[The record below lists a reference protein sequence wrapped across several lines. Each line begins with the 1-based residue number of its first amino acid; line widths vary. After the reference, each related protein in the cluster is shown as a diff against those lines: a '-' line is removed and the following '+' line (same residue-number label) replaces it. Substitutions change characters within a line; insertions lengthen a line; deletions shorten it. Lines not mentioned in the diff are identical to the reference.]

1 MAAPSLT
8 ERRTVPPR
16 GASGASPETAAQ
28 KVPSRARLAYRV
40 RMRFLHPEH
49 DETLELSLDDVFLV
63 PGYFDGSSRLDVNL
77 RPVDFKGGAHPVVSA
92 NMNAVTGKRM
102 AETVARL
109 GGLGVLPQDMDLETA
124 ARIIGQIKA
133 ADPRYD
139 TPLSVSPRA
148 TLRDVLGII
157 HKRAHDMVV
166 VVDDERR
173 PVGIVTH
180 ADLRDRDQYSPVGSF
195 MSSRLVTVP
204 VGTPNRDSF
213 LRMDDQ
219 RVKAAPVVDAEGRL
233 VGVLTRDD
241 AVRLELVEPSLDERG
256 KLMVAAAVGISST
269 AGATAARLAE
279 LGASAIVL
287 DTAHGHQRR
296 MLEAIRDVR
305 RAIGPELPLVA
316 GNVCT
321 AEGTRALLDAGAD
334 VVKVNVGP
342 GAMCTTR
349 MQTGAG
355 RPTFSSVLTCA
366 REAHRR
372 GRHVWADGGVR
383 EPRDVAL
390 YLAAGASR
398 VMIGTL
404 LSGTY
409 ESPGDVKED
418 REGRKY
424 KENYGMASARA
435 VSDRAAGLDA
445 FERAKKG
452 FFREGI
458 STSRIYIREGRES
471 VGDILVDVISGVQS
485 AFTYVGAT
493 TLPEFHEKAVV
504 GVQSPGGYTEGKPR
518 G

>member
-1 MAAPSLT
+1 
-8 ERRTVPPR
+8 
-16 GASGASPETAAQ
+16 
-28 KVPSRARLAYRV
+28 
-40 RMRFLHPEH
+40 MRFLHPEH
-49 DETLELSLDDVFLV
+49 DEALELSLDDVFLV
-63 PGYFDGSSRLDVNL
+63 PGYFDGSSRLDVDL
-77 RPVDFKGGAHPVVSA
+77 RPTDFQGGAHPVVSA

-102 AETVARL
+102 AETMARF

-124 ARIIGQIKA
+124 TRIITHMKS

-148 TLRDVLGII
+148 TVRDVAGII
-157 HKRAHDMVV
+157 RKRAHDMVV

-173 PVGIVTH
+173 PLGILTN
-180 ADLRDRDQYSPVGSF
+180 ADLRDHDQYAPVGAY
-195 MSSRLVTVP
+195 MSSRMVTVR
-204 VGTPNRDSF
+204 VGTSNRDAF
-213 LRMDDQ
+213 LQMEDQ
-219 RVKAAPVVDAEGRL
+219 RVKAAPVLDAEGRL

-241 AVRLELVEPSLDERG
+241 AVRLELLAPSLDPRG
-256 KLMVAAAVGISST
+256 KLMVAAAVGISAS
-269 AGATAARLAE
+269 AAMHATRLAE
-279 LGASAIVL
+279 LGVSAIVL
-287 DTAHGHQRR
+287 DTAHGHQQR
-296 MLEAIRDVR
+296 MVETIRAVR
-305 RAIGPELPLVA
+305 RAVGGTMPLVA

-321 AEGTRALLDAGAD
+321 PEGTRDLLDAGAD
-334 VVKVNVGP
+334 IVKVNVGP

-349 MQTGAG
+349 MQTGTG
-355 RPTFSSVLTCA
+355 RPTFSSVLACA

-398 VMIGTL
+398 VMIGTA

-418 REGRKY
+418 RDGREY

-458 STSRIYIREGRES
+458 STSRIYVREGRES
-471 VGDILVDVISGVQS
+471 VGAILVDVITGVQS
-485 AFTYVGAT
+485 AFTYAGART
-493 TLPEFHEKAVV
+493 IPAFHDKAVV
-504 GVQSPGGYTEGKPR
+504 GVQTSGGYVEGKPR

>member
-1 MAAPSLT
+1 
-8 ERRTVPPR
+8 
-16 GASGASPETAAQ
+16 
-28 KVPSRARLAYRV
+28 
-40 RMRFLHPEH
+40 MRFLHPEH
-49 DETLELSLDDVFLV
+49 DEALELSLDDVFLV
-63 PGYFDGSSRLDVNL
+63 PGYFDGSSRLDVDL
-77 RPVDFKGGAHPVVSA
+77 RPADFPGCAHPVVSA

-102 AETVARL
+102 AETMARL
-109 GGLGVLPQDMDLETA
+109 GGLGVLPQDMELETA
-124 ARIIGQIKA
+124 ARIIREIKA

-148 TLRDVLGII
+148 TLRDVQGII
-157 HKRAHDMVV
+157 RKRAHDLVV

-173 PVGIVTH
+173 PLGIVTH
-180 ADLRDRDQYSPVGSF
+180 ADLRDRDQYSAAGSF
-195 MSSRLVTVP
+195 MSSRIVTIP
-204 VGTPNRDSF
+204 VGTPNRDAF
-213 LRMDDQ
+213 LLMDEA
-219 RVKAAPVVDAEGRL
+219 RVKAAPVVDGEGRL
-233 VGVLTRDD
+233 VGVLTRGD
-241 AVRLELVEPSLDERG
+241 AVRLELLDPALDARG
-256 KLMVAAAVGISST
+256 RLMVAAAVGISST
-269 AGATAARLAE
+269 AGTAAARLVD

-296 MLEAIRDVR
+296 MLEAIGDVR
-305 RAIGPELPLVA
+305 RAIGASVPLVA

-355 RPTFSSVLTCA
+355 RPTFSSVLACA
-366 REAHRR
+366 REARAR

-398 VMIGTL
+398 VMIGTM

-418 REGRKY
+418 REGRAY

-435 VSDRAAGLDA
+435 VSDRTAGLDA

-458 STSRIYIREGRES
+458 STSRIYIREGQES
-471 VGDILVDVISGVQS
+471 VGDVLVDVLSGVQS
-485 AFTYVGAT
+485 ASTYVGAR
-493 TLPEFHEKAVV
+493 TLAELHERAVV
-504 GVQSPGGYTEGKPR
+504 GVQTSGGYSEGKPR